1 MISLRDL
8 LKIKVIIVLIFTD
21 GKVEEI
27 LINLIYLSIQN
38 LVSFIYL
45 KKLQYHILLK
55 KLIKLISQIF
65 KIKIIYRFLKLFLI
79 KSI

>member
-1 MISLRDL
+1 MINLRDL

-27 LINLIYLSIQN
+27 LINLIYLSMQN

-55 KLIKLISQIF
+55 KLILMYLYLI
-65 KIKIIYRFLKLFLI
+65 IKILI
-79 KSI
+79 ESNN